1 MQAAIQR
8 IKQESLAIRQVAL
21 DFGEMRKNPMQL
33 SIDLALNHIVLS
45 VSNQNVTLQIAL
57 ANETKKIIKALE
69 EERESADGLKP
80 YESPKINLDL
90 ETF

>member
-69 EERESADGLKP
+69 EERESAVELKP